1 MTCRLSALQ
10 KNGDEDWRKRIGK
23 YDVMTEKQR
32 PASVGKTSSV
42 LARVAHKCDDLKE
55 DDSPVQMRKKEV
67 RVNIVRYSCL
77 HSPDA
82 CVLQSHLRS
91 TDRPSS
97 IANRLSLLGNAQESW
112 RNRVGEKDMS
122 RFTVEGKM
130 SSAGACCL
138 ASFRLR
144 TEYSVCAK
152 VNSTCR
158 CCCCFQERLP
168 ALAK

>member
-1 MTCRLSALQ
+1 MTCRLAALQ

-55 DDSPVQMRKKEV
+55 DESPVQMRKKEV

-77 HSPDA
+77 YSPDA
-82 CVLQSHLRS
+82 CVLQSHLCS

-97 IANRLSLLGNAQESW
+97 IAIPFS
-112 RNRVGEKDMS
+112 
-122 RFTVEGKM
+122 
-130 SSAGACCL
+130 
-138 ASFRLR
+138 
-144 TEYSVCAK
+144 
-152 VNSTCR
+152 
-158 CCCCFQERLP
+158 
-168 ALAK
+168 